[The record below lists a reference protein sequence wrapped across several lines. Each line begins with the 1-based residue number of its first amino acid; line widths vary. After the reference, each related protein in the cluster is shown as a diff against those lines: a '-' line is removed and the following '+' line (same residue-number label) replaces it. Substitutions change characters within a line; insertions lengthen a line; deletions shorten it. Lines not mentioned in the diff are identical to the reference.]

1 MTRAR
6 RFLAAAALS
15 PVLLTGCTDWA
26 GYDLDYL
33 WGYIPALATL
43 RGSVG
48 FDPYDMPRLP
58 PEHSVPMGTEF
69 GELPGPFSQAQ
80 LDSAAATLTSP
91 FAGAVPAEVLARGE
105 ALYATQCAV
114 CHGPT
119 GAGNGPVVGAGKFPF
134 ALPVNA
140 GAAVARSD
148 GYLYGVIAVGRGLMP
163 PYGEKLNHA
172 DRWAVVAYMR
182 QLQQAGGA
190 VPAPATAPPAVTPAP
205 AAGAPAPDSAPAV
218 EP

>member
-1 MTRAR
+1 MTRVR

-33 WGYIPALATL
+33 WGYIPALATM

-48 FDPYDMPRLP
+48 FDPYDMPRMP
-58 PEHSVPMGTEF
+58 PDHSVPMGTEF

-80 LDSAAATLTSP
+80 LDSAAATLISP
-91 FAGAVPAEVLARGE
+91 FAGAVPAEVLARGG
-105 ALYATQCAV
+105 AQYATQCAV

-190 VPAPATAPPAVTPAP
+190 APAAVAPPAVTPPP
-205 AAGAPAPDSAPAV
+205 AAGVPAPDSAPAV